1 MVYINK
7 NMNMEFNKVIFVNAT
22 FGGSIHEMIDSSLIV
37 EFAEFSHDV
46 DVFFLS
52 SRANVI
58 EDTVRSLRPKRSVKF
73 FKIYNTRK
81 ESAYRDLIG
90 AIIEAWLLVFK
101 SNKKSLFVC
110 SFANRFSKYT
120 LNFLSKLLKRKVVLC
135 AHVDLETVTY
145 KRKGNYW
152 YLVNRFYTHQSLS
165 PYLRILVLGDNI
177 LQNLKE
183 YILEDRLRF
192 FISTDHPYYSA
203 HTDTNH
209 MFNSKTMHIGVVG
222 SITQGKQRGGDNLL
236 NFVKAMRKFQQI
248 EIHIISRVHKDL
260 MDKITPFVHIENA
273 KGAYLS
279 KEEYERFIS
288 NMDYLYYP
296 YPSDCFKLT
305 ASGAIFESIVNKKPA
320 LMYSNSYFKYLNQK
334 YGRFGYFI
342 DEFESLDELV
352 TKLGDLKEYTKLC
365 NSTEQIT
372 NRIHPKELYKT
383 LESELVQTYN
393 VCTF

>member
-1 MVYINK
+1 
-7 NMNMEFNKVIFVNAT
+7 
-22 FGGSIHEMIDSSLIV
+22 
-37 EFAEFSHDV
+37 
-46 DVFFLS
+46 
-52 SRANVI
+52 
-58 EDTVRSLRPKRSVKF
+58 
-73 FKIYNTRK
+73 
-81 ESAYRDLIG
+81 
-90 AIIEAWLLVFK
+90 
-101 SNKKSLFVC
+101 
-110 SFANRFSKYT
+110 
-120 LNFLSKLLKRKVVLC
+120 
-135 AHVDLETVTY
+135 
-145 KRKGNYW
+145 
-152 YLVNRFYTHQSLS
+152 
-165 PYLRILVLGDNI
+165 
-177 LQNLKE
+177 
-183 YILEDRLRF
+183 
-192 FISTDHPYYSA
+192 
-203 HTDTNH
+203 
-209 MFNSKTMHIGVVG
+209 
-222 SITQGKQRGGDNLL
+222 
-236 NFVKAMRKFQQI
+236 MRKFQQI

-342 DEFESLDELV
+342 DEFVSLDELV